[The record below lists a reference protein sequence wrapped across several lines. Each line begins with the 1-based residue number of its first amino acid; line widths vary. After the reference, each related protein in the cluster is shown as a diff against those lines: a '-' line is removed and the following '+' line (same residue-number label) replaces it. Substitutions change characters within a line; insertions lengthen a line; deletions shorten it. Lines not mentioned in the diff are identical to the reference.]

1 MIKLFVVSYSLLV
14 ITLLITV
21 NGERITVYAAPMMDF
36 VNQKICDRFEEDLNK
51 LAAIMDEVRTRQ
63 GITETRVAFGG
74 VDTQIESADYQITYA
89 AEALAYQR
97 AKKYS
102 SKGEL
107 RYSLE
112 ILKGKVLRAKAEVK
126 KAINEK

>member
-1 MIKLFVVSYSLLV
+1 MKKILLILVFLFVF
-14 ITLLITV
+14 TPTV
-21 NGERITVYAAPMMDF
+21 LAAPTMDF

-51 LAAIMDEVRTRQ
+51 LAAIMDEVRARK

-97 AKKYS
+97 TKKYS

-107 RYSLE
+107 KYSLE
-112 ILKGKVLRAKAEVK
+112 ILKGKVLRAKTEVK
-126 KAINEK
+126 KALNE

>member
-1 MIKLFVVSYSLLV
+1 MIKLFTISYSLLV
-14 ITLLITV
+14 IILLITV
-21 NGERITVYAAPMMDF
+21 NREQITVYAAPSMDF

-51 LAAIMDEVRTRQ
+51 LAAIMDEVRARK

-107 RYSLE
+107 KYSLE
-112 ILKGKVLRAKAEVK
+112 VLRNKILRAKTETK
-126 KAINEK
+126 KALNE